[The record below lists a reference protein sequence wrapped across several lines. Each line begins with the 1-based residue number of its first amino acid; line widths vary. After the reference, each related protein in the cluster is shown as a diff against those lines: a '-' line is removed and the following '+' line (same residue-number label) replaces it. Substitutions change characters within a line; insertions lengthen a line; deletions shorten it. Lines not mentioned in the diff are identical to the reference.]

1 MTMARVDVSETMRR
15 RIGRSFALI
24 SVALSGA
31 GAAVLA
37 ALWGWDAL
45 VRTDAISF
53 ALLGIGFG
61 VLTWIL
67 VTARAD
73 NGAVWALA
81 WAALFSSLF
90 TAGLALAVLSSRGPF
105 PGLTLDQLR
114 ELSPAELPL
123 PAAIA
128 LHFRF
133 WAVVPALWLPLTFG
147 LLLFPDG
154 HLPSPRWRFVAWWS
168 ASAIAVA
175 TVATA
180 WVHNPWSTLP
190 VKAAEDTVDSRGGAL
205 IDLAFLSSSIAAFVC
220 AVSLVVRY
228 RRSSGPTRGQ
238 IRWIGWGGGVY
249 IVVLTVGDSLTGFV
263 GNGLLSDLLGV
274 AAFMLLIAC
283 WGVAITRHRLFDIDV
298 VVSKSVTYL
307 GLAAVITVL
316 YAAVVVG
323 PLLVVGRSNEG
334 DPGLVLPIVATAL
347 VAVVFEPIRARMQRW
362 ANRLVFG
369 ERATPHEVL
378 SKVTATLSEAPL
390 GAGTGD
396 LARLLAEGTGAAEA
410 VVWLRDGDRFEP
422 EGLWSKGE
430 GRVIDPV
437 SVDGLVAD
445 DFCEWRPVS
454 HRAQLFGALSV
465 TKARNDPVTPADRQ
479 LLADV
484 AAGAGLLLR
493 NISLNRELVQ
503 RAAEVRQ
510 SRRRLIAAQDAER
523 HRLERDLHD
532 GAQQQVVALK
542 VKLGIAR
549 TIAGRE
555 GAEEIASLVSVLA
568 EETQRAVDALRTVAH
583 GIYPPLL
590 ESEGLAAALL
600 AVVRSS
606 SIPLVVDAPELGRY
620 DRSVEQTV
628 YFCVLETL
636 ERARL
641 AGAGGVRVG
650 GAERND
656 AVVVEVE
663 LDGAVDDLDLTA
675 VTDRVDAV
683 GGTVVVD
690 QRNEHRTRI
699 TSSIP
704 AIRSVPAER
713 PTSLRARPC

>member
-1 MTMARVDVSETMRR
+1 MKIVRVDVTETTRR
-15 RIGRSFALI
+15 RIGRSFAVI

-37 ALWGWDAL
+37 ALWGWDPL

-53 ALLGIGFG
+53 AVLGIGFG

-67 VTARAD
+67 VTARAA

-90 TAGLALAVLSSRGPF
+90 TAGLALAVLLSRGSF

-154 HLPSPRWRFVAWWS
+154 HPPSPRWRFVAWWS
-168 ASAIAVA
+168 AIAIAVA

-205 IDLAFLSSSIAAFVC
+205 IDRAFLLSSIAALVC
-220 AVSLVVRY
+220 AVSLIVRY
-228 RRSSGPTRGQ
+228 RRSSGSTRGQ

-249 IVVLTVGDSLTGFV
+249 VVVLTVGDSLTSVV
-263 GNGLLSDLLGV
+263 GSGLLNDLLGV
-274 AAFMLLIAC
+274 AAFMLLIVC

-307 GLAAVITVL
+307 GLAAVITAL

-323 PLLVVGRSNEG
+323 PLLVVGRSDEG

-347 VAVVFEPIRARMQRW
+347 VAVVFEPIRVRMQRW

-378 SKVTATLSEAPL
+378 SKVTATLSEAPA
-390 GAGTGD
+390 GAGTDD
-396 LARLLAEGTGAAEA
+396 LARLLAEGSGADEA
-410 VVWLRDGDRFEP
+410 VVWLRDGDWFEP
-422 EGLWSKGE
+422 EGVWSKDGS
-430 GRVIDPV
+430 RVVDPV

-445 DFCEWRPVS
+445 EVCEWSPVS
-454 HRAQLFGALSV
+454 HREQLFGALSV
-465 TKARNDPVTPADRQ
+465 KKARNDPVTPTDRQ

-503 RAAEVRQ
+503 RAEEVRE
-510 SRRRLIAAQDAER
+510 SRQRLIAAQDAER

-549 TIAGRE
+549 TIAERE
-555 GAEEIASLVSVLA
+555 GAEEIASLVSALA
-568 EETQRAVDALRTVAH
+568 EETQQAVDALRTVAH

-590 ESEGLAAALL
+590 ESEGLDVALL
-600 AVVRSS
+600 ALERSS
-606 SIPLVVDAPELGRY
+606 SIPVVVDASGLGRY

-628 YFCVLETL
+628 YFCVVETL
-636 ERARL
+636 DRARL
-641 AGAGGVRVG
+641 AGAVGARVAA
-650 GAERND
+650 AEWND
-656 AVVVEVE
+656 RVAVEVE
-663 LDGAVDDLDLTA
+663 LDGAGTDLDLTA
-675 VTDRVDAV
+675 VIDRIDAV
-683 GGTVVVD
+683 GGTVVVG
-690 QRNEHRTRI
+690 QRPENRTQI

-704 AIRSVPAER
+704 AISSARVEPPRSVR
-713 PTSLRARPC
+713 VRPC